1 MVSLSERASRA
12 VGAIAI
18 IGATTLLSGCYS
30 GVSRAEVPP
39 PSTSAAARGPGEPA
53 SWKAQWA
60 SLSPFEKFQ
69 RLEQMKY
76 PQSKD
81 FDFRRELLFAAA
93 DFYCSQ
99 TKCEKPAD
107 KMVEDVSFLSP
118 EKFMEEIENDAKT
131 KESIHT
137 DEVKALI
144 AKGTIMTTLG
154 DGRIIVNSSLLDKY
168 LGDLFPYQPNKPK
181 EPLFKSR
188 VIVQRSMLF
197 HELSHVNES
206 EEVYVM
212 DPPVVVGNRRA
223 VKMEGFE
230 VTFKNANG
238 TTTFDSSPKEIMA
251 ETAAD
256 IIGRRSGKYFL
267 NSQYAARVKRL
278 LDHNKTAEIS
288 EDEFLAVQRGELP
301 IGVLFE
307 KWGQSLQK
315 DKGDLLPD
323 EVLGRWEFLR
333 LTLGG

>member
-18 IGATTLLSGCYS
+18 IGTTTFLNGCYS
-30 GVSRAEVPP
+30 GVSRAEVAPTP
-39 PSTSAAARGPGEPA
+39 TPAAAKGPGEPS
-53 SWKAQWA
+53 SWKTEWA

-69 RLEQMKY
+69 KLEQMKY

-81 FDFRRELLFAAA
+81 FDIRKELLSATIE
-93 DFYCSQ
+93 FYCAQ

-118 EKFMEEIENDAKT
+118 EKFMEEIENDAKAKGRT
-131 KESIHT
+131 YTAQE
-137 DEVKALI
+137 KALI
-144 AKGTIMTTLG
+144 AKGTIMATIDG
-154 DGRIIVNSSLLDKY
+154 GRIIVNSPFLNKY
-168 LGDLFPYQPNKPK
+168 LEDLFPYQPNKPK
-181 EPLFKSR
+181 EPMFKSR
-188 VIVQRSMLF
+188 VIVQRSMVL
-197 HELSHVNES
+197 HEWSHANES
-206 EEVYVM
+206 KEVYVI
-212 DPPVVVGNRRA
+212 DPSVVVGNRRA

-230 VTFKNANG
+230 VIFKNAYG
-238 TTTFDSSPKEIMA
+238 TTTTDSSPKEIMA

-256 IIGRRSGKYFL
+256 IIGRRLGKYFL

-278 LDHNKTAEIS
+278 LDRNEVAGIS
-288 EDEFLAVQRGELP
+288 EDDFLAIQRGETP

-315 DKGDLLPD
+315 DNGGLLPD

-333 LTLGG
+333 LTLG